1 MDKKTKKLIF
11 SSAKTYLRVFSMD
24 HIIIIS
30 AVAHPLL
37 NIDPPHRF

>member
-11 SSAKTYLRVFSMD
+11 SSAKTI
-24 HIIIIS
+24 IIIIS